1 MEHWREVANHLKA
14 LRRLTTSPMLDE
26 KTGLLHDH
34 PLLNYP
40 GEPRGGGGGVLDVH
54 LLLEDQ
60 ARWHTTELMVLSQYV
75 HLVLSLQ
82 HVLVY
87 GHHVTWVG
95 VEELT

>member
-1 MEHWREVANHLKA
+1 MTWSLKYFA
-14 LRRLTTSPMLDE
+14 LRAFPFRRLANSFQCPSKAAPSSLRPP
-26 KTGLLHDH
+26 
-34 PLLNYP
+34 PLLDKP
-40 GEPRGGGGGVLDVH
+40 GSGVLDVR
-54 LLLEDQ
+54 LLLNDQ
-60 ARWHTTELMVLSQYV
+60 TGRHTTELMVLSQYV